1 MNQNAEQLKKV
12 LSDEDFVK
20 TLLSSETPE
29 AAQKLLSDKGVSL
42 SIEEIRSAGETIS
55 KLAEGK
61 ISSELSEDELE
72 QAAGGDLASGIIVTA
87 FSTLGISAITLY
99 VLEGCG
105 ISIRRW

>member
-1 MNQNAEQLKKV
+1 

-42 SIEEIRSAGETIS
+42 SIEEIRSAGETLS
-55 KLAEGK
+55 KLAEGE

-72 QAAGGDLASGIIVTA
+72 QVAGGDVICGIIVGIIGLYGATIA
-87 FSTLGISAITLY
+87 TEGIMQACGTTLRDAI
-99 VLEGCG
+99 
-105 ISIRRW
+105 RKW